1 MAAGFLLMK
10 ILAYTKI
17 TENEELKFWL
27 NIEYLTKGCLH
38 LS

>member
-17 TENEELKFWL
+17 TEKEELKFGW
-27 NIEYLTKGCLH
+27 I
-38 LS
+38 LSI